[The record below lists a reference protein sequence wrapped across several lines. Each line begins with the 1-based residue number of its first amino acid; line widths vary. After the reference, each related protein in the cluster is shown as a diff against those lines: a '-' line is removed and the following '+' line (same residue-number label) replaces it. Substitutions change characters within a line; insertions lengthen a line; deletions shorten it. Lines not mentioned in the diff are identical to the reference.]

1 MPTAA
6 FLLFDSLG
14 NKPPLPLEGFLKEL
28 LCLARTIL
36 GHLKDVAPLLAVIVF
51 FQAVVLRAPLPDWP
65 DVLLGVLLLILGLG
79 VFMRGLEIALFP
91 AGESIGR
98 ALVHRGSK
106 TWLFVFAFLVG
117 TGTVMAEPALI
128 VVADHV
134 AMAAMESGLLADSAD
149 LMGWYALGF
158 RLCIALGVGSALVLG
173 VLRIVKGWPL
183 NWILGGVVIALA
195 IALVWAPVEYAAIA
209 LDAGGV
215 ALSTITVP
223 LVTALG
229 IGLSSSIGGR
239 NALADG
245 FGMVALT
252 AVLPALFVLAYG
264 ALTRGLA

>member
-1 MPTAA
+1 MKEILA
-6 FLLFDSLG
+6 LL
-14 NKPPLPLEGFLKEL
+14 
-28 LCLARTIL
+28 RTIF
-36 GHLKDVAPLLAVIVF
+36 GHMKDVVPLLAVIAF
-51 FQAVVLRAPLPDWP
+51 FQAVVLRAPLTDWP
-65 DVLLGVLLLILGLG
+65 DVLLGVLLLVVGLG

-91 AGESIGR
+91 AGEDLGR
-98 ALVHRGSK
+98 ALVRLGSK

-128 VVADHV
+128 TVADRV
-134 AMAAMESGLLADSAD
+134 AMAAAESGLLADTKA

-158 RLCIALGVGSALVLG
+158 RLCIAVGVGSALVLG

-183 NWILGGVVIALA
+183 NRVLGGCVLALA
-195 IALVWAPVEYAAIA
+195 LALFWAPVEYAAIA

-229 IGLSSSIGGR
+229 IGLTSNIGGR
-239 NALADG
+239 NVLADG

-252 AVLPALFVLAYG
+252 AMLPALFVLAYG
-264 ALTRGLA
+264 SLTRGLA